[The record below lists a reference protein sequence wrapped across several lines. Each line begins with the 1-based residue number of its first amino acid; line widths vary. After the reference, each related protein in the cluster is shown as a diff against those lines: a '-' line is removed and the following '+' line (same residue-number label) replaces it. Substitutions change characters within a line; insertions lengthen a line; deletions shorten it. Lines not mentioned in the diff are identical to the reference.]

1 MQDSEALKDCSFRCG
16 SGIFNYRVGAIIM
29 DDRKMLMAC
38 NPGEVPL
45 YHYSVGGRVKFGESL
60 EEAILRE
67 VEEETGVICEIERLA
82 VVHENF
88 FKAENDVLYHE
99 ISIYFTLKP
108 NESLLAIKSGHL
120 TNQGPEGEYLAWID
134 LDNCEG
140 ITFYPEFFK
149 SFNPFKEEEFQH
161 IVTRT
166 W

>member
-1 MQDSEALKDCSFRCG
+1 
-16 SGIFNYRVGAIIM
+16 M

-38 NPGEVPL
+38 NPGEEPL
-45 YHYSVGGRVKFGESL
+45 YYYSVGGRVKFGESL
-60 EEAILRE
+60 EGAVLRE

-88 FKAENDVLYHE
+88 FKAENDGPYHE
-99 ISIYFTLKP
+99 ISIYFTLKL
-108 NESLLAIKSGHL
+108 NESLLAIKSGYL

-140 ITFYPEFFK
+140 ITLYPELFK
-149 SFNPFKEEEFQH
+149 SFDPSKEEGFQH
-161 IVTRT
+161 IVTRA